1 MFNYANK
8 LKILADQFLANR
20 IKLDCQISDVL
31 EVKNQFKAAGVLV
44 AVDEAEL
51 IKVLDCSLE
60 LKLPVIALGSGLKYK
75 FKTSIKGLLVVDKT
89 RLLKI
94 VGIKG
99 KVGGQGI
106 GVEEASIEIAS
117 GENLMRVN
125 EFLDSHGLELLVV
138 GDNPTLSIGERIEW
152 DENLRSNVEKIK
164 IWDHG
169 QVYKCN
175 VFEYNKSRH
184 VLLGT
189 IIKMKAK

>member
-184 VLLGT
+184 VLLGI